1 MDKNGRA
8 SRIGF
13 KILPLKGSGTAGV
26 SEGPRIETFLL
37 QCDYNVFHRC
47 ISNAT
52 RLFTNSCTK
61 QRIG

>member
-26 SEGPRIETFLL
+26 RGQELKLFCYNAITTFSIDAFQMLL
-37 QCDYNVFHRC
+37 GYLQIAVL
-47 ISNAT
+47 S
-52 RLFTNSCTK
+52 K
-61 QRIG
+61 G